1 MRAPAP
7 TRLTLAL
14 AGVLSVLALSAGAT
28 QATPL
33 PPLPSA
39 TTEGTAEVTYNAAT
53 LNGTVI
59 PGGVGTGSETRWCF
73 EYGTGP
79 NGEYNLGSVPLV
91 AGNAGQGTSGVSVSV
106 HLGDLQPGSTYRYRL
121 VAVNALGMGLG
132 STACG
137 TEGGQEATGAE
148 ALFTT
153 PATLPLPLVVTG
165 AASGVSQNAATISG
179 TVDPEGYGT
188 SYEFQLGLDSSYG
201 AEVFGAAGVGTEPQ
215 EFTLALTHL
224 QAETTYHYRL
234 VAINQAGT
242 SYGTDAMFTTSGY
255 PTETLTAPPSPP
267 LLATPVF
274 AFPTTTT
281 TSTGT
286 KQKAK
291 VKKRNAKDTKKQNGK
306 TGKAGKAGNARR
318 RRVAKRR
325 GA

>member
-53 LNGTVI
+53 LSGTVI

-73 EYGTGP
+73 QYGTGP

-91 AGNAGQGTSGVSVSV
+91 PGNAGQGTSGVPVSV
-106 HLGDLQPGSTYRYRL
+106 HLGALQPGSTYRYRL

-137 TEGGQEATGAE
+137 TEGGQEATGSE

-153 PATLPLPLVVTG
+153 PATLPPPLVTTG

-274 AFPTTTT
+274 AFPTTTG
-281 TSTGT
+281 TSA

-291 VKKRNAKDTKKQNGK
+291 VKKRNAKNTRKKTRK
-306 TGKAGKAGNARR
+306 ARKAGKTSKAGARR
-318 RRVAKRR
+318 RGVAKRR